1 MNKIYKSVWCEA
13 TGTWVA
19 TSETARG
26 KSKRGVS
33 RKLVMAQAILAG
45 AAFVGG
51 GAAYADADAAATY
64 FDASGSGNA
73 ALDSAATAGPNAQ
86 AVAAGVGAYASGQNS
101 VAVGSGSFAS
111 NTGSIAIGGT
121 AFSSGV
127 GSFAGGMSAR
137 AVADSATA
145 VGAVAKAQAAGGT
158 ALGSQT
164 LVSGINS
171 VAIGSAA
178 TASSANSVALGAG
191 SAATVGAQS
200 GYTAYGLNSPQT
212 SVGEVNVGNRT
223 ITGVAA
229 GAADTD
235 AVNISQLKAV
245 DSKFANTVQY
255 DATPDDKSSITLA
268 GPESTDGGV
277 TGGTTITNVHQ
288 GAVSATSTDAVNG
301 AQLYAIA
308 GDTSTTYVHEN
319 GSGVKYVRTN
329 ENGLTPDDA
338 HATASGASAVGYN
351 AQANGVNSVAIGY
364 EGTASAGGAVAVG
377 AGSSAQSK
385 DSVAIGADSQAIGS
399 QAGAFGTNA
408 YAFGAGS
415 LALGANATANSD
427 NSVALGQDSVA
438 DRANAVSVGS
448 SALQRQ
454 ITNVAAGTEGTD
466 AVNLNQ
472 LNAAITAA
480 TAGETRY
487 FKANGNNDDTDNATA
502 TGIRAVAMGPAAE
515 ASGANAFAGGNSSQ
529 ASGTDSVAVGNKSTA
544 NGDDSVA
551 IGANSVAGHDPL
563 AIDDPGFT
571 AATAVGSGAQA
582 IAQNAT
588 ALGNLATAGATNSVA
603 LGQGAVVNADASG
616 SVALGQGSIADRAN
630 TVSVGSAG
638 AERQIT
644 NVAAGV
650 QGTDAVNVD
659 QLNAVANQGAAT
671 AAKLDGA
678 VMYDTNADGS
688 VNKNSVT
695 LGGDASSG
703 GTVIHNVAE
712 GVDSTDAVNVAQL
725 NAAIGDAVQNITVNP
740 NVPFFSADGNV
751 DTEGAQASGTH
762 SVAVGANAN
771 ANGMNAIAMGANSV
785 ASGNNAT
792 ALGAAATASAD
803 NSVALGQGSV
813 ADRANTVS
821 VGAAGQERQITNVA
835 AGVQGTDAVNVN
847 QLQQSVSGAVGQ
859 AKSYTDDQIRSARRD
874 SYGGTASALAAAG
887 LPQAVLPGHGMV
899 AIAGGTYGGQSAM
912 AIGVSQLSET
922 GKWVYKVQG
931 TTDSRGQFG
940 ASVGAGMH
948 W

>member
-19 TSETARG
+19 TSETARS
-26 KSKRGVS
+26 KTKRGGS
-33 RKLVMAQAILAG
+33 GKLAVAQAVLA
-45 AAFVGG
+45 AATLMG
-51 GAAYADADAAATY
+51 GASVAYADPVAAANY
-64 FDASGSGNA
+64 FDAKAVDPTVDRNALAAGSA
-73 ALDSAATAGPNAQ
+73 S
-86 AVAAGVGAYASGQNS
+86 VAAGANAGAMGN
-101 VAVGSGSFAS
+101 GS
-111 NTGSIAIGGT
+111 TAIGNASWT
-121 AFSSGV
+121 TK
-127 GSFAGGMSAR
+127 
-137 AVADSATA
+137 DYATA
-145 VGAVAKAQAAGGT
+145 VGDLSSAFGEGAT
-158 ALGSQT
+158 ALGTRATANGS
-164 LVSGINS
+164 NS
-171 VAIGSAA
+171 VALGYSA
-178 TASSANSVALGAG
+178 TATTDNSVALGANSTTTLAPADLTKQGYTPLGVDPSAIAGATATGEVSVG
-191 SAATVGAQS
+191 SA
-200 GYTAYGLNSPQT
+200 
-212 SVGEVNVGNRT
+212 GNERRVT
-223 ITGVAA
+223 NVAA

-235 AVNISQLKAV
+235 AVNVSQLKAV
-245 DSKFANTVQY
+245 DSKIATATANSVQY
-255 DATPDDKSSITLA
+255 DATPTDKSSVTLA
-268 GPESTDGGV
+268 GPASTDGGV

-308 GDTSTTYVHEN
+308 GDTSSTYVQDN
-319 GSGVKYVRTN
+319 GNGVKYVRTN
-329 ENGLTPDDA
+329 DNGLTPDDA

-351 AQANGVNSVAIGY
+351 AQAGGVNSVAIGY
-364 EGTASAGGAVAVG
+364 QGIASEGGAIAVG
-377 AGSSAQSK
+377 AGSSAQSEN
-385 DSVAIGADSQAIGS
+385 SVAFGANSQAIGS

-415 LALGANATANSD
+415 VALGANATANSD

-438 DRANAVSVGS
+438 DRTNTVSVGS
-448 SALQRQ
+448 SAQQRQ
-454 ITNVAAGTEGTD
+454 ITNVADGTAGTD
-466 AVNLNQ
+466 AVNVRQ
-472 LNAAITAA
+472 LQAAITAA
-480 TAGETRY
+480 TPGETRY
-487 FKANGNNDDTDNATA
+487 FKANGNNDGTDDATA
-502 TGIRAVAMGPAAE
+502 TGTRAVAMGAAAE
-515 ASGANAFAGGNSSQ
+515 ASGTNAFAGGNSSL
-529 ASGTDSVAVGNKSTA
+529 ASGTNSVAVGNKSTA

-563 AIDDPGFT
+563 AIDDQGFT
-571 AATAVGSGAQA
+571 AATAVGSDAQA

-616 SVALGQGSIADRAN
+616 SVALGQGSIADRVN

-638 AERQIT
+638 KERQIT

-650 QGTDAVNVD
+650 QGTDAVNVN
-659 QLNAVANQGAAT
+659 QLNAVADQGAAT

-678 VMYDTNADGS
+678 VMYDTNPDGS

-695 LGGDASSG
+695 LGDAASG
-703 GTVIHNVAE
+703 GTLIHNVAD
-712 GVDSTDAVNVAQL
+712 GVDPTDAVNLGQL
-725 NAAIGDAVQNITVNP
+725 NAAIGNAVQNITVNP
-740 NVPFFSADGNV
+740 NVPFFSADGDV

-771 ANGMNAIAMGANSV
+771 ATGTNAIAMGANSV

-792 ALGAAATASAD
+792 ALGASANASAD

-821 VGAAGQERQITNVA
+821 VGAAGQERQMTNVA

-899 AIAGGTYGGQSAM
+899 AIAGGTYGGQTAM

-931 TTDSRGQFG
+931 TSDSRGQFG
-940 ASVGAGMH
+940 ASIGAGMH